1 MADINF
7 DNVVTM
13 LEQLPERVT
22 KPARQVANIIKSI
35 KWKSVSF
42 IINTEPEPSH
52 RPRLCGFRVYVPGA
66 AKHQRFFDKE
76 VLPKLKGLF
85 ISTPC
90 IVDIDVY
97 CKTPSSFTK
106 IQQLLAEQKLIRPW
120 GNVGDVDNFCKTV
133 LDAMCTNEKRNMR
146 GILPDDCI
154 VIESRTRKFYSQSP
168 RYEVHI
174 KYMDDISD
182 DLKKLIRF
190 KF

>member
-13 LEQLPERVT
+13 LEQFPERVT
-22 KPARQVANIIKSI
+22 KTARQVANIIKSI

-106 IQQLLAEQKLIRPW
+106 VQQLLAEQRLIRPW
-120 GNVGDVDNFCKTV
+120 VNVGDVDNFAKTV
-133 LDAMCTNEKRNMR
+133 LDMCQPNEKR
-146 GILPDDCI
+146 GITGIMDNDCL
-154 VIESRTRKFYSQSP
+154 VVDCRTRKFYSKSP
-168 RYEVHI
+168 RYELNI
-174 KYMDDISD
+174 KYMGKIPDELRKLMRLSD
-182 DLKKLIRF
+182 
-190 KF
+190 